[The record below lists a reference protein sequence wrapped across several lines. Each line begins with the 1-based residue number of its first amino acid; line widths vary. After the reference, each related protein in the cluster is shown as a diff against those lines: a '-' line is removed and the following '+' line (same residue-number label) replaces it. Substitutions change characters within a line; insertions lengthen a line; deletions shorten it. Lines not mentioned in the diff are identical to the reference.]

1 VLILGIETSCDDTAA
16 AVVEDGKII
25 RGSVVS
31 SQVELHAK
39 YGGIVPE
46 VASRAHI
53 ENVLPVIHEALALSR
68 LKLKDINAVSVTVG
82 PGLIGALLVGVSA
95 AKALAYTMNVPLI
108 GVNHIEGH
116 LSAIFL
122 ESDEVAMPFVLLVV
136 SGGHSHLYLV
146 RDYCVYEKL
155 GQTRDDAAG
164 EAYDKVAKLLGLG
177 YPGGPVIDNLAGKAE
192 GDTLRFTRSYLEPGS
207 LDFSFSGLKTAVLNY
222 VRGLGM
228 APPPV
233 KGGVINPPIPPLARG
248 GKGGFSLPEDVV
260 IKICASFQAA
270 VVDVLVKKTVQAAK
284 LTGVENIVVAGG
296 VASNSALRAG
306 LTKAAGAEGKR
317 VFIPSPPLCTDNA
330 AMVAAAGY
338 HLYKAGKVAGLDLNP
353 QANLPLERMHI

>member
-1 VLILGIETSCDDTAA
+1 LLILGIETSCDDTAA

-53 ENVLPVIHEALALSR
+53 ENILPAIHEALESAGMTLA
-68 LKLKDINAVSVTVG
+68 DIDAVAVTVG

-95 AKALAYTMNVPLI
+95 AKALAYTINVPLI

-122 ESDEVAMPFVLLVV
+122 ESDEVSMPFVLLVV

-177 YPGGPVIDNLAGKAE
+177 YPGGPVIDSLARKAN
-192 GDTLRFTRSYLEPGS
+192 GDTLRFPRTYLEPGS

-222 VRGLGM
+222 VRGLGV
-228 APPPV
+228 APPPPSPPPQV
-233 KGGVINPPIPPLARG
+233 GRGVGMVR
-248 GKGGFSLPEDVV
+248 LPEDMI

-270 VVDVLVKKTVQAAK
+270 VVDVLVKKTVLAARQ
-284 LTGVENIVVAGG
+284 TGVENIVVAGG

-306 LTKAAGAEGKR
+306 LARAAETEGKR
-317 VFIPSPPLCTDNA
+317 VFIPSPLLCTDNA

-338 HLYKAGKVAGLDLNP
+338 HLFKAGKLAGLDLNP